1 MARGHEWLVVPAGTL
16 AGRQPRIHLPGCV
29 ASSCSALHRSFSLG
43 LPFPCVYPQT
53 VVLHRRSIRE
63 RRSGAPAVA
72 NVVGS
77 FATCSLPLSKY
88 RGAVRLN
95 LTMEM

>member
-16 AGRQPRIHLPGCV
+16 AGRQPRIHLPGCD
-29 ASSCSALHRSFSLG
+29 APSCSALHRSFSLG
-43 LPFPCVYPQT
+43 PAFPFVYPQT

-63 RRSGAPAVA
+63 RWSGAPAVGH
-72 NVVGS
+72 VVGS
-77 FATCSLPLSKY
+77 FVTCRLPLSEY